1 MVIDFDQLLA
11 KQPGR
16 DDAVFAWHQD
26 QAYWIDT
33 DDRRTATCWLA
44 VDDSTVENGC
54 MQFLPGSHREPVRP
68 HHPLHGDR
76 DASHTLVTELRA
88 GDEVVPVPIA
98 RGDIT
103 VHSEGVLHGS
113 GGNTSADSWR
123 RAVHRRLPVAQHR
136 RGGAGARVHAL
147 AQRRRRRARAGRR
160 VDRRAV
166 TAEPDVRSNVDLYAA
181 LLQGRMRGDDAL
193 EASQKLLQVLMDSS
207 ANAVFWKDRQSRYLG
222 CNRVFAAFAGTEP
235 DDLIGKSDR
244 DMPWA
249 DDAEFGADWFMDWDA
264 HVAETGEPVVGI
276 VERLRRAGGDLRW
289 VETQKVP
296 LRDLDGEVIGILGT
310 FEDVTERRAAEE
322 RLNGTLKDL
331 DKRVQQRTRDLE
343 RAIESLRREVDDRV
357 RVQAEE
363 RQQRAYAEAL
373 RDTASAMSKTL
384 DANEVMEQVLIGVER
399 LVSNDLTAIV
409 LVGADE
415 RLEIARCRVGF
426 GYPKPTEDAADRRAR
441 RIADGDPRA
450 ARRPGDG
457 DHRRAAPSASDP
469 PARCSVRRCRWG
481 IDASGSSCWRA
492 SPRGSSRPPMPSG
505 CGRSPTRRRRRSP
518 TPGSSARP
526 VSWPPPR
533 SANACPDELHDAV
546 NQTLWT
552 ASLTADSVLRD
563 VEEGSELHRRLQRL
577 RTLTSGAQAEMR
589 TLLLEL
595 RPQELVEVDLHELLG
610 HLVAAMECRK
620 KVEVTV
626 ELEPIELDPAQR
638 VAFYRIA
645 QEALTNITRHSAASV
660 VSLTLRRR
668 TDAKSSR
675 RLELRI
681 VDNGRGFDVDNVP
694 PGHLGLSIMRER
706 AEAVGADL
714 QSCGRTRPRDRSD
727 RVAAGMTSITVLVV
741 DDHDL
746 LREGVSSCLSAFD
759 DLEVIGEAASGEE
772 GLDAA
777 VAAAPDVV
785 VIDLIMPGIGGVE
798 AIRQMR
804 AADESI
810 GLLAL
815 STFAHGDLIR
825 EAIDAGASGYLVKS
839 VDTGGLA
846 QAVRDVA
853 AGSGSFSTDVT
864 RVLAASD
871 RVDGRGRGAVHRAG
885 GRGGRR

>member
-1 MVIDFDQLLA
+1 M
-11 KQPGR
+11 
-16 DDAVFAWHQD
+16 
-26 QAYWIDT
+26 
-33 DDRRTATCWLA
+33 
-44 VDDSTVENGC
+44 
-54 MQFLPGSHREPVRP
+54 
-68 HHPLHGDR
+68 
-76 DASHTLVTELRA
+76 
-88 GDEVVPVPIA
+88 
-98 RGDIT
+98 
-103 VHSEGVLHGS
+103 
-113 GGNTSADSWR
+113 
-123 RAVHRRLPVAQHR
+123 
-136 RGGAGARVHAL
+136 
-147 AQRRRRRARAGRR
+147 
-160 VDRRAV
+160 
-166 TAEPDVRSNVDLYAA
+166 TAESDVRSNVDLYAA

-296 LRDLDGEVIGILGT
+296 LRDLEGEVIGILGT

-409 LVGADE
+409 LVGADD

-426 GYPKPTEDAADRRAR
+426 GYPKPTEDAAISVPVESLTVIGELHDDRETVIIDEPPSALGPAGSVLGAALQVGDRRIGFVVLESVTKGFFTTAHAER
-441 RIADGDPRA
+441 LRAIADQA
-450 ARRPGDG
+450 A
-457 DHRRAAPSASDP
+457 AAISNASL
-469 PARCSVRRCRWG
+469 VG
-481 IDASGSSCWRA
+481 QASELAAAEERQ
-492 SPRGSSRPPMPSG
+492 RLSR
-505 CGRSPTRRRRRSP
+505 
-518 TPGSSARP
+518 
-526 VSWPPPR
+526 
-533 SANACPDELHDAV
+533 ELHDAV

-620 KVEVTV
+620 KLEVTV
-626 ELEPIELDPAQR
+626 ELEPIELGPGQR
-638 VAFYRIA
+638 VALYRIA

-660 VSLTLRRR
+660 VSIKLARR
-668 TDAKSSR
+668 TDAATSGTV
-675 RLELRI
+675 ELRI

-694 PGHLGLSIMRER
+694 PGHFGLSIMRER

-714 QSCGRTRPRDRSD
+714 VLR
-727 RVAAGMTSITVLVV
+727 AAPGHGTDLTVL
-741 DDHDL
+741 L
-746 LREGVSSCLSAFD
+746 
-759 DLEVIGEAASGEE
+759 
-772 GLDAA
+772 
-777 VAAAPDVV
+777 P
-785 VIDLIMPGIGGVE
+785 
-798 AIRQMR
+798 
-804 AADESI
+804 
-810 GLLAL
+810 
-815 STFAHGDLIR
+815 
-825 EAIDAGASGYLVKS
+825 
-839 VDTGGLA
+839 
-846 QAVRDVA
+846 
-853 AGSGSFSTDVT
+853 
-864 RVLAASD
+864 
-871 RVDGRGRGAVHRAG
+871 
-885 GRGGRR
+885 

>member
-1 MVIDFDQLLA
+1 VT
-11 KQPGR
+11 
-16 DDAVFAWHQD
+16 
-26 QAYWIDT
+26 T
-33 DDRRTATCWLA
+33 D
-44 VDDSTVENGC
+44 
-54 MQFLPGSHREPVRP
+54 
-68 HHPLHGDR
+68 
-76 DASHTLVTELRA
+76 
-88 GDEVVPVPIA
+88 
-98 RGDIT
+98 
-103 VHSEGVLHGS
+103 
-113 GGNTSADSWR
+113 
-123 RAVHRRLPVAQHR
+123 
-136 RGGAGARVHAL
+136 
-147 AQRRRRRARAGRR
+147 
-160 VDRRAV
+160 
-166 TAEPDVRSNVDLYAA
+166 PDVRANVDLYAA

-409 LVGADE
+409 LVGADD

-426 GYPKPTEDAADRRAR
+426 GYPKPTDDAAMSLPVESLTVIGELHDGRESVIIDEPPRALGPAGSVLGAALQVGDRRIGFVVLESVTKGFFTTAHAER
-441 RIADGDPRA
+441 LRAIADQA
-450 ARRPGDG
+450 A
-457 DHRRAAPSASDP
+457 AAISNARLVGQASEL
-469 PARCSVRRCRWG
+469 AAAEERQRL
-481 IDASGSSCWRA
+481 
-492 SPRGSSRPPMPSG
+492 SR
-505 CGRSPTRRRRRSP
+505 
-518 TPGSSARP
+518 
-526 VSWPPPR
+526 
-533 SANACPDELHDAV
+533 ELHDAV

-563 VEEGSELHRRLQRL
+563 VEVGSELHRRLQRL

-626 ELEPIELDPAQR
+626 ELEPIELEPAQR
-638 VAFYRIA
+638 VALYRIA

-660 VSLTLRRR
+660 VAITLQRC
-668 TDAKSSR
+668 TDAATSSTV
-675 RLELRI
+675 ELRV

-714 QSCGRTRPRDRSD
+714 
-727 RVAAGMTSITVLVV
+727 VL
-741 DDHDL
+741 
-746 LREGVSSCLSAFD
+746 R
-759 DLEVIGEAASGEE
+759 
-772 GLDAA
+772 
-777 VAAAPDVV
+777 AAP
-785 VIDLIMPGIGGVE
+785 G
-798 AIRQMR
+798 
-804 AADESI
+804 
-810 GLLAL
+810 
-815 STFAHGDLIR
+815 HGTELTV
-825 EAIDAGASGYLVKS
+825 SLP
-839 VDTGGLA
+839 
-846 QAVRDVA
+846 
-853 AGSGSFSTDVT
+853 
-864 RVLAASD
+864 
-871 RVDGRGRGAVHRAG
+871 
-885 GRGGRR
+885 